1 MAIPNALIEDRLRCI
16 VMNYMKGPIEITV
29 MEREEQLGQL
39 PPNVFSFF
47 YCLLAHLGVPSR
59 KPSCN
64 SGHFR
69 QRYRESLP
77 FTRIRTTKDQLILH
91 LLEWGDTWKVRVW
104 SVSFRWKLDV
114 KPITGR
120 NDTFQRLMLRR
131 QLCLFNRHLNGG
143 FSRVQIASISWIQ
156 RNT

>member
-1 MAIPNALIEDRLRCI
+1 MCIWKKNRAYILCVNMTLICRTFIFPPRRLTRLSRSSKPGRLFSHLKKQNMAIPNALIEDRLRCI

-91 LLEWGDTWKVRVW
+91 LLEWGDTWKVRV
-104 SVSFRWKLDV
+104 
-114 KPITGR
+114 
-120 NDTFQRLMLRR
+120 
-131 QLCLFNRHLNGG
+131 
-143 FSRVQIASISWIQ
+143 
-156 RNT
+156 